1 MYIKRDF
8 ELVFGEILRS
18 KKILVVYGSRQTG
31 KTTIIEHLLEDADI
45 RVNGVVMLNA
55 VGVA

>member
-45 RVNGVVMLNA
+45 RVNGVVMLN
-55 VGVA
+55 GG